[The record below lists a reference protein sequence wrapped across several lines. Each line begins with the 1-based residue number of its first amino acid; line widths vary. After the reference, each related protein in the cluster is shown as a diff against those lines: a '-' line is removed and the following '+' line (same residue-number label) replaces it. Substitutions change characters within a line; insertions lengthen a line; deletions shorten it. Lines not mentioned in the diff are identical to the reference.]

1 MLPWVLIS
9 QPGHPTTY
17 GYGKV
22 PTSFLQIPLNITQ
35 PESIS
40 PVFNQQ
46 SWSTHPQ
53 SLTLGFAHS
62 RGTVHSQHINESEV
76 RNVARLKALM
86 AWVHGGCATNIA
98 LMLSGFSFL
107 YSFFIMRCLRH
118 VKAAL
123 GASWFVCLL
132 LASQCNL

>member
-1 MLPWVLIS
+1 MDM
-9 QPGHPTTY
+9 
-17 GYGKV
+17 GKYQHL
-22 PTSFLQIPLNITQ
+22 FYRFPLNITQ

-62 RGTVHSQHINESEV
+62 RGTVHSQHMNESEC
-76 RNVARLKALM
+76 NVARLKALM

-98 LMLSGFSFL
+98 LMFQAFPSFALS
-107 YSFFIMRCLRH
+107 
-118 VKAAL
+118 
-123 GASWFVCLL
+123 LL
-132 LASQCNL
+132 